1 MLTIDR
7 RSRRLLAVSA
17 AAVVLAGSLA
27 ACGAGKKNNPNTNSS
42 SAPGSAGNTGASK
55 AITIGTTDKV
65 VALDP
70 AGSYDNGSLMLET
83 QLYQYLMAIP
93 PGGKT
98 PQPDAAQ
105 SCSFTAPT
113 EYTCKMKPGLKFS
126 NGDQLTAKDVAFT
139 YTRVVKINDPNG
151 PASLLA
157 NMVSATAPDD
167 STVVFKLKATDANDQ
182 TWPYILGTSAGPI
195 VDSKVFP
202 ATKLLADDKVIG
214 SGQYMLGS
222 YSKNQLVQLKA
233 NPNYGGAFKPKASDV
248 TLKYYTQASNM
259 KLDIQTGA
267 IDVAWRSLT
276 PTDIDSLRSTKD
288 VKVDTGPGG
297 ELRYMVFNFKTMP
310 GGTDAQKLAVRQAV
324 AYSVDR
330 QSISDKVY
338 KGTYKPAYSM
348 IPDGLPGHIDA
359 FKDQFGASPDKAKA
373 TSTLQQAGVKTPVT
387 LNIEYTTDH
396 YGPSSDQEYN
406 EIKRQ
411 LESTGLFKVSLQSTE
426 FDTYTKERVADAYPI
441 YQLGWFP
448 DFPDGDN
455 YLSPFLVEDNFV
467 HAHYCDPGAQN
478 RPCDKDKMST
488 PLMTEETKTGS
499 ARTAAFEQAQKT
511 LASGQMPYLPLLQGE
526 QIAVARSNVSGV
538 TDTLDISFIFRFWM
552 LSKS

>member
-1 MLTIDR
+1 MLVTHR
-7 RSRRLLAVSA
+7 RSQRLFAVSA
-17 AAVVLAGSLA
+17 AAAIITASLA
-27 ACGAGKKNNPNTNSS
+27 ACGAGKKNDNGNSGT
-42 SAPGSAGNTGASK
+42 PGTGGNSNKPVTV
-55 AITIGTTDKV
+55 GTTDKL

-83 QLYQYLMAIP
+83 QVYQYLMDIP
-93 PGGKT
+93 PGAKT

-105 SCSFTAPT
+105 SCSFTKPT

-126 NGDQLTAKDVAFT
+126 NGDPLTAKDAAFSFS
-139 YTRVVKINDPNG
+139 RIVKINNPNG

-157 NMVSATAPDD
+157 NMKSVTAPDD
-167 STVVFKLKATDANDQ
+167 STVVFTLNNANDQ

-195 VDSKVFP
+195 IDSKVFP
-202 ATKLLADDKVIG
+202 ADKLLADDKCIG
-214 SGQYMLGS
+214 SGQYKITS
-222 YSKNQLVQLKA
+222 FSKNQLIQFAA
-233 NPNYGGAFKPKASDV
+233 NPNYGGDFKPKASQV
-248 TLKYYTQASNM
+248 ALKYYTQASNL
-259 KLDIQTGA
+259 KLDIQSGA

-276 PTDIDSLRSTKD
+276 STDIDSLRGAKD
-288 VKVDTGPGG
+288 VKVWTGPGG

-310 GGTDAQKLAVRQAV
+310 GDTDAQKLAVRRAV

-348 IPDGLPGHIDA
+348 IPDGLPAHVDA
-359 FKDQFGASPDKAKA
+359 FKDEFGASPDKAKA
-373 TSTLQQAGVKTPVT
+373 ANELQQAGVKTPVT

-411 LESTGLFKVSLQSTE
+411 LEGTGLFKVNLQSTE
-426 FDTYTKERVADAYPI
+426 FDTYSDQRVKDTYPI

-455 YLSPFLVEDNFV
+455 YLGPFLVENNFV
-467 HAHYCDPGAQN
+467 HAHYCDPKATD
-478 RPCDKDKMST
+478 RPCDKDKMSQ
-488 PLMTEETKTGS
+488 PLTTEQTASGTD
-499 ARTAAFEQAQKT
+499 RNAAFTQIQKT
-511 LASGQMPYLPLLQGE
+511 LATGQLPYLPLLEGE

-538 TDTLDISFIFRFWM
+538 QETLDISFLFRFWT